1 MPSDIYIGGLQ
12 IHLYSVFFA
21 AGLLA
26 GYLTAVRF
34 ARKLKASEQL
44 IDSLTLI
51 IFISGILGAR
61 LFYVLGHWDY
71 YSTRTAEILQ
81 FWQGGLAF
89 YGALLGGG
97 LGLFG
102 YWVHK
107 KFELLA
113 TLDVFAPGLAVGQ
126 AVGRIGNYFNREAYG
141 PPTELPWKMYVP
153 ENLRPGE
160 YLNNSYFHPV
170 FIYESIGLL
179 FIFWILARV
188 SRNAVKPGTIFA
200 VYALS
205 AGMLRLNFEFYRLDA
220 LQIAG
225 LKITIFAAILFI
237 LLGLAIFY
245 RNASKAV

>member
-26 GYLTAVRF
+26 GYLTAIKF
-34 ARKLKASEQL
+34 ARKLKVGEQL
-44 IDSLTLI
+44 IDSLTLV

-71 YSTRTAEILQ
+71 YGIRTSEILQ

-89 YGALLGGG
+89 YGGLLGGG
-97 LGLFG
+97 LGLLGFWM
-102 YWVHK
+102 YK
-107 KFELLA
+107 KFNLL
-113 TLDVFAPGLAVGQ
+113 TVLDVFAPGLAIGQ
-126 AVGRIGNYFNREAYG
+126 AVGRLGNYFNREAFG

-153 ENLRPGE
+153 EDLRPSGFSDS
-160 YLNNSYFHPV
+160 NYFHPV
-170 FIYESIGLL
+170 FLYESIGLVFL
-179 FIFWILARV
+179 FWILLKI
-188 SRNAVKPGTIFA
+188 SKNTVKPGTLFA
-200 VYALS
+200 AYAVS

-225 LKITIFAAILFI
+225 LKITIFAGILFI